1 MRVPLLV
8 GGRSRAS
15 FSFFLSLSLIYLK
28 KEKKVMKMMMVIF
41 CVVGKNG
48 RQNGPSDYTRF
59 AREKVR
65 RARASLVA
73 LFPPPSQTHAR
84 TRMHARMADDSSRTE
99 GEAQQ
104 QRVVSHLSEAPLV
117 ELPKAQSRL
126 RGKDLWTK
134 TSAVVCVL
142 RRPG

>member
-1 MRVPLLV
+1 MAPQITHAL
-8 GGRSRAS
+8 RA
-15 FSFFLSLSLIYLK
+15 
-28 KEKKVMKMMMVIF
+28 
-41 CVVGKNG
+41 
-48 RQNGPSDYTRF
+48 R
-59 AREKVR
+59 VR

-73 LFPPPSQTHAR
+73 LFPPPSQTHAH
-84 TRMHARMADDSSRTE
+84 TRVHARMDDDSSRTE

-126 RGKDLWTK
+126 RGKDVWAK

>member
-1 MRVPLLV
+1 MAPQITHAL
-8 GGRSRAS
+8 RA
-15 FSFFLSLSLIYLK
+15 
-28 KEKKVMKMMMVIF
+28 
-41 CVVGKNG
+41 
-48 RQNGPSDYTRF
+48 R
-59 AREKVR
+59 VR

-73 LFPPPSQTHAR
+73 LFPPPSQTHAH
-84 TRMHARMADDSSRTE
+84 TRVRAHTHMHARMADDSSRTE